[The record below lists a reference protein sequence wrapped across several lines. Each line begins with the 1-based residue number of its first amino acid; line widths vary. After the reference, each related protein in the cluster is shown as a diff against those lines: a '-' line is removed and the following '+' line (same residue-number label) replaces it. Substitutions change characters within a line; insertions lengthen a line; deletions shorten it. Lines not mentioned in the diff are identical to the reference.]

1 MVENNGS
8 LPFAGDSEQSEDKD
22 FTVDD
27 LALLKEILLS
37 LEKAVDEIVVKNP
50 LAGSGETFEGGYIF
64 DLLQQANVSSFSSS
78 VDNYNYLQFSSN
90 VIDYSSQCTGH
101 FKAFGQSDPIL
112 S

>member
-8 LPFAGDSEQSEDKD
+8 LPFSADSEQGEDRD

-50 LAGSGETFEGGYIF
+50 LPGSGETFEGGYIF
-64 DLLQQANVSSFSSS
+64 GLLEKANVSSSLRM
-78 VDNYNYLQFSSN
+78 DTCKYLHFHSN
-90 VIDYSSQCTGH
+90 ITD
-101 FKAFGQSDPIL
+101 
-112 S
+112 